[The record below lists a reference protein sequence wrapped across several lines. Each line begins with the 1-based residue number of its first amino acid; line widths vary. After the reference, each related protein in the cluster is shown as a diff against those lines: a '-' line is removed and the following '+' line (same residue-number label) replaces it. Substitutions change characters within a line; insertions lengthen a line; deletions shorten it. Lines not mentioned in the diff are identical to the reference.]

1 MCLTAEAFLGI
12 AQQGIAFLSAKEQAD
27 QQNQNYKNNAVTA
40 YSAANDQYASTNNKI
55 IQEEAKAAQ
64 DRLQNKIQ
72 TLKALGTAKASTQN
86 QGESTNSVMHD
97 IQRQGAQTDGTTN
110 VNLKNAKTE
119 ALATRQSIQQ
129 QTQNRINSVDP
140 GQQPSLIA
148 HAISGLG
155 TVYASSESKYK
166 ETDHNGG
173 SKTHG

>member
-1 MCLTAEAFLGI
+1 MLFRSVS
-12 AQQGIAFLSAKEQAD
+12 QSR
-27 QQNQNYKNNAVTA
+27 
-40 YSAANDQYASTNNKI
+40 YSDPNDQYASNNNKI

-86 QGESTNSVMHD
+86 QGTSTDSVMHD
-97 IQRQGAQTDGTTN
+97 IQRQGAQADGTTN